1 MLPDGAFTV
10 LLLLVGGVSA
20 VPVPPPTNVNVICH
34 NAKVS
39 VSWDYSELQP
49 HTTFWVNVSG
59 SSGNREENRTTD
71 RQFDLSHFVW
81 KSEENY
87 NGFLYVTVSA
97 IQGEKESEG
106 VQSNSFSFNYL
117 KTVDTR
123 CYLDFPPVDVKE
135 DGSGATVSF
144 PNPVHF
150 YKELETDAAHVFSY
164 TVSSVKNGTE
174 YIQPFDQECMMGVN
188 TCKLDVLF
196 PEGVKKCVRL
206 KGMLFDSKSVNQ
218 FRETAEIC
226 ARVSTEI
233 HVVMVAV
240 ILFCILVFIIIVVV
254 VCIFKSVAWTMHVP
268 DKEPNA
274 LRLDHNPKVMRH
286 HNKPTEVTSTVS
298 FLKRLSV
305 SSEDDQHSN
314 NDPASPFP
322 DTSHYMGSA
331 FSESSDQELED
342 AEMIPEGS
350 RTDSDSAGD
359 SVRTE
364 CVSLSPEED
373 EEDEQEF
380 VPAYDRPHAVMV
392 DFGDGDMVT
401 GYKG

>member
-1 MLPDGAFTV
+1 SACLNRWV
-10 LLLLVGGVSA
+10 LRWDLKMSSSVFLFFL
-20 VPVPPPTNVNVICH
+20 PVPPPTHVNVICQ

-49 HTTFWVNVSG
+49 HTTFWVNVK
-59 SSGNREENRTTD
+59 NRTTD

-164 TVSSVKNGTE
+164 TPPAK
-174 YIQPFDQECMMGVN
+174 CMMGVN

-226 ARVSTEI
+226 AR
-233 HVVMVAV
+233 
-240 ILFCILVFIIIVVV
+240 
-254 VCIFKSVAWTMHVP
+254 
-268 DKEPNA
+268 
-274 LRLDHNPKVMRH
+274 
-286 HNKPTEVTSTVS
+286 PTEVTSTVS